1 MSLKWRALKQVTNAC
16 DFCTLV
22 SMKNPKKATYKSNFI
37 DIFAQ
42 VVYFS
47 S

>member
-1 MSLKWRALKQVTNAC
+1 MEGIKASNQCAWLLYLGIYEKI
-16 DFCTLV
+16 
-22 SMKNPKKATYKSNFI
+22 PKKATYKSNFI

-47 S
+47 R